1 MSLFSNIKNYKSDD
15 NEMRL
20 QMTNKAKNPIDSF
33 VENAKKRR
41 KRPLS
46 DDQIN
51 KINELIIDAEKEEVM
66 DFKGH
71 LIRKYSNRKLYS
83 VTESRHVNLEF
94 VAEQFQKGS
103 AFIVRDAKT
112 QEDLT
117 IDTLV
122 KALASSGV
130 FNEQVERQNLLNME
144 ANLILQGVKVNVI

>member
-1 MSLFSNIKNYKSDD
+1 
-15 NEMRL
+15 
-20 QMTNKAKNPIDSF
+20 
-33 VENAKKRR
+33 
-41 KRPLS
+41 
-46 DDQIN
+46 
-51 KINELIIDAEKEEVM
+51 M

-122 KALASSGV
+122 RALASSGV